1 MTESAGINCV
11 EVTKTFG
18 SADQALRQ
26 VTVSCRAGETLT
38 LVGPSGCG
46 KTTLL
51 RCIAGL
57 DNPTSGAIWI
67 NGRDMT
73 HADPQRRSTAMV
85 FQNYALYPAKT
96 VAANI
101 EFPLLMAKVP
111 RRERAERVTEIA
123 KLLRLTNHLGKKPA
137 QLSGGQKQRVGIGRA
152 LIRRPSVLLM
162 DEPLSN
168 LDAALRVDMRAEL
181 HELFRRLGATVVY
194 VTHDQTEALTL
205 GDQVAVLNDGQL
217 QQQATPREVYTRPA
231 NRFTASFLGAM
242 NLLDGTVQDGH
253 FRTPDRSPIVEL
265 RAPTPAATACIGIRP
280 EDLQA
285 GELPAGR
292 SQVTLTGK
300 VSLVELLGSEELT
313 YITLTSGHKL
323 KARLPAGT
331 VTADTVRLSVDVE
344 RLHLFDTEG
353 RRIDVSPAWHQ
364 ESAAVAGPP
373 STVYSH

>member
-1 MTESAGINCV
+1 MAEGIDCV
-11 EVTKTFG
+11 DVTKTFG
-18 SADQALRQ
+18 PTDQALRQ
-26 VTVSCRAGETLT
+26 VTVSCQAGETLT

-57 DNPTSGAIWI
+57 DNPTGGTIRI

-73 HADPQRRSTAMV
+73 YADPQRRSTAMV

-101 EFPLLMAKVP
+101 EFPLVMGKTS
-111 RRERAERVTEIA
+111 RGERAGRVAEIA
-123 KLLRLTNHLGKKPA
+123 RLLRLTSHLGKKPA

-168 LDAALRVDMRAEL
+168 LDAALRVDMRTEL
-181 HELFRRLGATVVY
+181 HELFQKLGATVVY

-205 GDQVAVLNDGQL
+205 GDQVAVLNEGQL
-217 QQQATPREVYTRPA
+217 QQQATPREVYARPA

-242 NLLDGTVQDGH
+242 NLLDGTVQDGY
-253 FRTPDRSPIVEL
+253 FRTSDGSPIVEL
-265 RAPTPAATACIGIRP
+265 RAPEAAATACIGIRP
-280 EDLQA
+280 EDLRA
-285 GELPAGR
+285 ADTSAGR
-292 SQVTLTGK
+292 PHITLTGR
-300 VSLVELLGSEELT
+300 VRLLELLGSEELAH
-313 YITLTSGHKL
+313 ITLAGGHKL
-323 KARLPAGT
+323 KARLPVGT
-331 VTADTVRLSVDVE
+331 VTADTVRLCVDVE

-353 RRIDVSPAWHQ
+353 VRIDV
-364 ESAAVAGPP
+364 
-373 STVYSH
+373 

>member
-1 MTESAGINCV
+1 MTMAEGINCV
-11 EVTKTFG
+11 DVTKTFAP
-18 SADQALRQ
+18 ADQALRE

-57 DNPTSGAIWI
+57 DHPTGGAIWI

-101 EFPLLMAKVP
+101 EFPLVMAKVP
-111 RRERAERVTEIA
+111 RRERAERVAEIA
-123 KLLRLTNHLGKKPA
+123 RLLRLTPHLDKKPA

-168 LDAALRVDMRAEL
+168 LDAALRVDMRTEL
-181 HELFRRLGATVVY
+181 HELFQQLGATVVY

-205 GDQVAVLNDGQL
+205 GDQVAVLNEGQL

-242 NLLDGTVQDGH
+242 NLLDGTVRDGY
-253 FRTPDRSPIVEL
+253 FRTSDGLPIVEL
-265 RAPTPAATACIGIRP
+265 RAPAATATACIGIRP
-280 EDLQA
+280 E
-285 GELPAGR
+285 ELRAADAPVDR
-292 SQVTLTGK
+292 PQLTLTGS
-300 VSLVELLGSEELT
+300 VNLVELLGSEELA
-313 YITLTSGHKL
+313 YITLANGHKL
-323 KARLPAGT
+323 KARLPVGT

-344 RLHLFDTEG
+344 RLHLFDAGGT
-353 RRIDVSPAWHQ
+353 RIDV
-364 ESAAVAGPP
+364 
-373 STVYSH
+373 

>member
-1 MTESAGINCV
+1 MTAAGINCV
-11 EVTKTFG
+11 EVTKTFE
-18 SADQALRQ
+18 SAERALRQ
-26 VTVSCRAGETLT
+26 VSVSCRPGETLT

-57 DNPTSGAIWI
+57 DNPTSGTIWI

-96 VAANI
+96 VAANL

-111 RRERAERVTEIA
+111 RRERTERITEIA
-123 KLLRLTNHLGKKPA
+123 KLLRLTNHLDKKPA

-168 LDAALRVDMRAEL
+168 LDAALRADMRAEL

-205 GDQVAVLNDGQL
+205 GDQVAVLHEGQL
-217 QQQATPREVYTRPA
+217 QQQASPREVYTRPA

-242 NLLDGTVQDGH
+242 NLLDGTVEDGY
-253 FRTPDRSPIVEL
+253 FRTSDGSPIVEL
-265 RAPTPAATACIGIRP
+265 RAAAATAATCLGIRP
-280 EDLQA
+280 EDFRTA
-285 GELPAGR
+285 DTAPVR
-292 SQVTLTGK
+292 PHVTLTGR
-300 VSLVELLGSEELT
+300 VGLVELLGSEELI
-313 YITLTSGHKL
+313 YITLASGHKL

-331 VTADTVRLSVDVE
+331 VTADTVDLSVDVE
-344 RLHLFDTEG
+344 RLHIFDAEG
-353 RRIDVSPAWHQ
+353 IRIDL
-364 ESAAVAGPP
+364 
-373 STVYSH
+373 